1 MIAMTA
7 HPLSHMFQEEL
18 YRFSPP
24 VVVVLSRPWTS
35 YSTEE
40 QALLQKI
47 LTSVK
52 TDIRAVQIMSQPS
65 VKLEALPLNRTAKV
79 LVFGSA
85 ASEIPPYQEVTAHG
99 FKVIRGDD
107 LSELNDEKKKSLW
120 LALRQMFGV

>member
-1 MIAMTA
+1 MTA
-7 HPLSHMFQEEL
+7 HPLSDMFQEEL

-47 LTSVK
+47 LTSIK
-52 TDIRAVQIMSQPS
+52 TDIRAVQVVSHPS
-65 VKLEALPLNRTAKV
+65 LELEALSLSGTAKV
-79 LVFGSA
+79 LVFGAA
-85 ASEIPPYQEVTAHG
+85 ASEIPAYQEVTAHG
-99 FKVIRGDD
+99 FKVIRADD